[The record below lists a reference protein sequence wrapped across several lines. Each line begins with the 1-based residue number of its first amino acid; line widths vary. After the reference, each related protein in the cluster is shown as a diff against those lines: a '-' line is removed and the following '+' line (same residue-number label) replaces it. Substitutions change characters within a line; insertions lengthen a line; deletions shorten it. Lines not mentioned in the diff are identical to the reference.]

1 MSYNNILKA
10 RLAGMF
16 CDYIKTCPDIE
27 TFNDFVQDRIE
38 WIESVVNE
46 RGDGGY
52 YPLDIICLHENHDL
66 AERMFDVIS
75 EYIDDFETESG
86 HYGTTPLY
94 YAVCSGNVDLVKTLV
109 CEFRAHI
116 RHSDELG
123 RNALNTAKNLADEHV
138 DSDDRQ
144 EIYDFLCKNVDKDT

>member
-1 MSYNNILKA
+1 MLKYNNILKA

-38 WIESVVNE
+38 WIESAVNE

-52 YPLDIICLHENHDL
+52 YPLDIICLHKNHDL

-86 HYGTTPLY
+86 YYGTTPLY
-94 YAVCSGNVDLVKTLV
+94 YAVCAGNVDLVKTLV
-109 CEFRAHI
+109 REFRANI
-116 RHSDELG
+116 CHSDELG
-123 RNALNTAKNLADEHV
+123 RNALNTAKDLTNEHP
-138 DSDDRQ
+138 DSDNWK
-144 EIYDFLCKNVDKDT
+144 EIYEFLCRNIRED

>member
-1 MSYNNILKA
+1 MNYNNILKA

-16 CDYIKTCPDIE
+16 CDFIKICPDIE
-27 TFNDFVQDRIE
+27 TFEDFVQDRIE
-38 WIESVVNE
+38 WIESAVNE
-46 RGDGGY
+46 KGDGGY
-52 YPLDIICLHENHDL
+52 YPLDIICLHKDHDL

-94 YAVCSGNVDLVKTLV
+94 YAVCAGNVDLVKTLV
-109 CEFRAHI
+109 REFRAHI

-123 RNALNTAKNLADEHV
+123 RNALNTAKNLAVEH
-138 DSDDRQ
+138 DSPDRK
-144 EIYDFLCKNVDKDT
+144 EIYEFLCRNVDEDN